1 MNWTGR
7 LQRYSDW
14 RKWMYVYRR
23 KVIIKV
29 LMYVYPAHNPHAC
42 RDKHTTYSTHQCL
55 CITKSRTSVSIPHST
70 HLLRAQEM
78 WKRCL
83 WNHCL
88 QRCAGH
94 MHKASHLIAFCTWGS
109 SPISQSSQ
117 CSWWGLV
124 LSTIHSVQWVS
135 LHNIYRPACFY
146 SGRCSSLI
154 VQALRHKLLIE
165 KKLSSRSMANEQLSN
180 ILNPS
185 PHPGFPY
192 WKIWWRPV
200 NGNIIFPA
208 ACVNINWN
216 SFTLL
221 GV

>member
-23 KVIIKV
+23 RVIFKV
-29 LMYVYPAHNPHAC
+29 LVYAYPAHNPHAG
-42 RDKHTTYSTHQCL
+42 TSTLHIQ
-55 CITKSRTSVSIPHST
+55 
-70 HLLRAQEM
+70 
-78 WKRCL
+78 
-83 WNHCL
+83 
-88 QRCAGH
+88 
-94 MHKASHLIAFCTWGS
+94 
-109 SPISQSSQ
+109 PISVCASPNQGLQFQYLVLHTCWGFKKCERDVCGITVCRGVQVICIRPATWLHFVHEVAVPSPSHPMQ

-124 LSTIHSVQWVS
+124 LSTIHFVQWVS

-200 NGNIIFPA
+200 NGNIIFLLA
-208 ACVNINWN
+208 AWI
-216 SFTLL
+216 
-221 GV
+221 